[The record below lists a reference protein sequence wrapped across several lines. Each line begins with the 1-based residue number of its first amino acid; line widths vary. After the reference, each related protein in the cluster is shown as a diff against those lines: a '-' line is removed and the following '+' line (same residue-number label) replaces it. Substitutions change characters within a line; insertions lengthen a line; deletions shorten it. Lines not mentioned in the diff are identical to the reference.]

1 MTICSQVEFK
11 AAVFPDKEDDFVMIK
26 GPTHQED
33 KIILNVHI
41 ADIFQNMYTL
51 TKLKRTEKFTNIL
64 KYIY

>member
-26 GPTHQED
+26 VPTHQED

-41 ADIFQNMYTL
+41 SKYVHIDK
-51 TKLKRTEKFTNIL
+51 TKKNRKLHQHT
-64 KYIY
+64 